1 MATTDEYDPDDF
13 ERPSVTVDVA
23 ILTVVEDRIG
33 VLLHRRPK
41 GPFAGSWALPGGFV
55 QMDESLREAAERVLR
70 DKGGLTELHLEQL
83 ATFGDPERD
92 PRTRVISVAYMA
104 LADLE
109 EFRESIPADTDVA
122 TGLVNE
128 VDDGW
133 QVEVD
138 VDVDPVELAFDHDQ
152 IVATAVNRLR
162 GKLDWTPVGF
172 QLLPEIFT
180 LRELQHVHEVVGG
193 RAVNTQSFRRRM
205 LASGELEDTGE
216 LEQDVN
222 HRPGSLYRFIEQG
235 AQS

>member
-1 MATTDEYDPDDF
+1 MATTDEYNPDDF

-23 ILTVVEDRIG
+23 ILTVVEDRVG
-33 VLLHRRPK
+33 LLLHRRPK
-41 GPFAGSWALPGGFV
+41 KPFAGSWALPGGFV
-55 QMDESLREAAERVLR
+55 QMDESLQEAAERVLR
-70 DKGGLTELHLEQL
+70 DKGGLTQVHLEQL
-83 ATFGDPERD
+83 ATFGNPDRD

-109 EFRESIPADTDVA
+109 QFRGSIPADTDVA

-128 VDDGW
+128 VDGRW

-138 VDVDPVELAFDHDQ
+138 GEAVNLAFDHDQ
-152 IVATAVNRLR
+152 IVATAVKRLR
-162 GKLDWTPVGF
+162 GKIDWTPVGF
-172 QLLPEIFT
+172 QLLPEVFT

-216 LEQDVN
+216 LEQDVS
-222 HRPGSLYRFIEQG
+222 HRPGSLYRFVEQEG
-235 AQS
+235 QS